1 MSRPTPAQLSAG
13 AKFRAALAAEKPLQ
27 VVGAI
32 NAYVARMAEAT
43 GFRALYLS
51 GGGVAANSLGLPD
64 LGISTMDDVLI
75 DIRRITEASTLPL
88 LVDADTGWG
97 GAFNIARTVKSFTKA
112 GAAGMHIEDQVQSKR
127 CGHRPGKEVV
137 PEQEMVD
144 RVKAAVDARTDS
156 TFVIMAR
163 SDALASE
170 GLERTIERLV
180 KCVEAGADA
189 IFPEAITELP
199 MYRKVR
205 DAVKVPVLAN
215 ITEFG
220 KTPLYTR
227 EELGGVG
234 VDIVLHC
241 CSAYRA
247 MNLAALKVLEAIRHD
262 GTQKNVVNLMQTRD
276 DLYKF
281 LDYHAYEQKLDDL
294 FLSERS
300 GAEKE
305 KK

>member
-1 MSRPTPAQLSAG
+1 MKESSGAPQSAG
-13 AKFRAALAAEKPLQ
+13 AKLRAAIAAEKPLQ

-75 DIRRITEASTLPL
+75 DIRRITEAGTLPL

-97 GAFNIARTVKSFTKA
+97 GAFNIARTVRSFIKA

-137 PEQEMVD
+137 PREEMVD
-144 RVKAAVDARTDS
+144 RVKAAVDARTDAS
-156 TFVIMAR
+156 FVIMAR
-163 SDALASE
+163 SDALQ
-170 GLERTIERLV
+170 GLGLDEMLDRLAA
-180 KCVEAGADA
+180 CVAAGADA
-189 IFPEAITELP
+189 VFPEAITDLA
-199 MYRKVR
+199 MYRKVK

-220 KTPLYTR
+220 KTPLFTR
-227 EELGGVG
+227 DELGGAG

-247 MNLAALKVLEAIRHD
+247 MNLAALKVYQAIRRD
-262 GTQKNVVNLMQTRD
+262 GTQKNVIEHMQTRD
-276 DLYKF
+276 DLYKY
-281 LDYHAYEQKLDDL
+281 LDYHAYERKLDEL
-294 FLSERS
+294 FASE
-300 GAEKE
+300 KQ
-305 KK
+305 K

>member
-1 MSRPTPAQLSAG
+1 MSQHTALPSAG
-13 AKFRAALAAEKPLQ
+13 ANLRAAIATEKPLQ

-32 NAYVARMAEAT
+32 NAYAARMAEAT

-97 GAFNIARTVKSFTKA
+97 GAFNIARTVKSFIKA
-112 GAAGMHIEDQVQSKR
+112 GAAGFHIEDQVQSKR

-137 PEQEMVD
+137 AQAEMVD
-144 RVKAAVDARTDS
+144 RIKACVDARTDPG
-156 TFVIMAR
+156 FVIMAR

-170 GLERTIERLV
+170 GLDRMIERLV
-180 KCVEAGADA
+180 ACVAAGADA
-189 IFPEAITELP
+189 VFPEAITDLA
-199 MYRKVR
+199 MYRKVK

-227 EELGGVG
+227 EELGPAG

-247 MNLAALKVLEAIRHD
+247 MNLAALKVYQAIRRD
-262 GTQKNVVNLMQTRD
+262 GTQKNVLADMQTRD
-276 DLYKF
+276 DLYKH
-281 LDYHAYEQKLDDL
+281 LDYHAYEQKLDAL
-294 FLSERS
+294 FAARDTDDKQRS
-300 GAEKE
+300 K
-305 KK
+305 